1 MRIPSYVRKVVA
13 RLRAAGYEAFPV
25 GGAVRD
31 LLLGRRSADWDV
43 TTNARPEQTGKLFAH
58 TVPTGLQ
65 HGTVCVLV
73 GRQAVEVTT
82 YRGDIGYSD
91 GRHPDQVVFLDSL
104 AEDLKRRDF
113 TINAMALDLDSGR
126 IIDPFGGRRDLRRR
140 LIRAVGDADKRF
152 AEDGLRPLRAVRFA
166 GVLDF
171 SIEKKTFAAIDRARD
186 TFRQVAPERIQQEL
200 VKMLAA
206 RRADRAVELLR
217 KSGLLAEILPELL
230 PGVGF
235 AQNSFH
241 RHDVYRHTLACLRHA
256 HGDGVF
262 KLAVLLHDVGKPQ
275 VAEGEPGQRT
285 FYRHEQVSAEMA
297 GRIMRRLR
305 FANRDRERVV
315 ALIKN
320 HMFHYEPGWTDG
332 AVRRLVRRAGVQ
344 LLDELWELRRADA
357 WGRGPGLRAALAN
370 LRQLQARVEEVL
382 AEDAALKV
390 SDLAIDGNDVM
401 RVLGCPP
408 GPQVGQVLERLLEFV
423 LDDPQLNQR
432 RRLLKLVRECGR

>member
-1 MRIPSYVRKVVA
+1 M
-13 RLRAAGYEAFPV
+13 

-31 LLLGRRSADWDV
+31 LLLGRRSADWDI
-43 TTNARPEQTGKLFAH
+43 TTNARPETVSELFTH

-65 HGTVCVLV
+65 HGTVTVLV
-73 GRQAVEVTT
+73 GRRAVEVTT

-113 TINAMALDLDSGR
+113 TINAMALDLASSR

-140 LIRAVGDADKRF
+140 VIRAVGDADRRF
-152 AEDGLRPLRAVRFA
+152 AEDGLRPLRAIRFSA
-166 GVLDF
+166 VLDF
-171 SIEKKTFAAIDRARD
+171 AIGRKTFSAIGRALD

-200 VKMLAA
+200 VKILAS

-217 KSGLLAEILPELL
+217 KSGLLAQIIPELL
-230 PGVGF
+230 LGVGF
-235 AQNSFH
+235 AQNRFH

-256 HGDGVF
+256 RGDGIF
-262 KLAVLLHDVGKPQ
+262 KLAVLLHDVGKPL
-275 VAEGEPGQRT
+275 VAEGDAGQRT

-297 GRIMRRLR
+297 GRVMQRLR
-305 FANRDRERVV
+305 FANRDRQRVV
-315 ALIKN
+315 GLIAN
-320 HMFHYEPGWTDG
+320 HMFHYQPDWTDG
-332 AVRRLVRRAGVQ
+332 AVRRLVRRAGVE
-344 LLDELWELRRADA
+344 LLDDLWALRRADA

-370 LRQLQARVEEVL
+370 LRQLQVRVKQVL
-382 AEDAALKV
+382 ADDAALKV

-408 GPQVGQVLERLLEFV
+408 GRRVGRVLERLLEFV
-423 LDDPQLNQR
+423 LDDPGLNQR
-432 RRLLKLVRECGR
+432 RRLLELARECDR